1 MFIMKK
7 IFCILLSGFVLLAAS
22 CAGKISK
29 DQSVDI
35 EKNTNNLK
43 KDNIKN
49 KNNMGAQQKVL
60 VAYFSHAG
68 ENYSVGV
75 IKKGNTKIIAEMI
88 ANQMHGD
95 LFEMM
100 PVNDYSS
107 NYKVCVK
114 TAAEEKRQNARPALK
129 SDTIIESYDVIFI
142 GYPNWCGDMPM
153 IVYTFLEKHNWQ
165 GKTVIP
171 FCTNEGSGLSDTEHS
186 IAKSCK
192 GATTLP
198 GLSLRG
204 AVAQNEQEKAL
215 QQVTSWLNKLG
226 F

>member
-1 MFIMKK
+1 MKTRE
-7 IFCILLSGFVLLAAS
+7 
-22 CAGKISK
+22 
-29 DQSVDI
+29 QDI
-35 EKNTNNLK
+35 EKFRQKWEKNRKQRFLLPMLITAGMF
-43 KDNIKN
+43 NIFVIWG
-49 KNNMGAQQKVL
+49 MI
-60 VAYFSHAG
+60 
-68 ENYSVGV
+68 SV
-75 IKKGNTKIIAEMI
+75 NST
-88 ANQMHGD
+88 
-95 LFEMM
+95 
-100 PVNDYSS
+100 
-107 NYKVCVK
+107 
-114 TAAEEKRQNARPALK
+114 
-129 SDTIIESYDVIFI
+129 YDVIFI